1 MHQPNQP
8 YQTQLDER
16 RSAQQSPIEVRSS
29 SIRQTPKSDFG
40 TVLQRGL
47 SKTGSV
53 INQVAA
59 TAGYQIPGG
68 AVVGAAIS
76 EVGQASDIGQAGG
89 MGTGG
94 SAIAL
99 GGSGLASGGGIT
111 DAVAKRAQGGDAS
124 SQLMM
129 ATQQMQEM
137 NQTFNLGYLQL
148 QQSVQNESRKFTVVS
163 NVMKTKHDITRNT
176 LSNLK

>member
-1 MHQPNQP
+1 MQQPNQP
-8 YQTQLDER
+8 YQTLLDQR
-16 RSAQQSPIEVRSS
+16 RGAQPSGIEVRTS

-40 TVLQRGL
+40 AVLQRGL
-47 SKTGSV
+47 SRTGSV
-53 INQVAA
+53 ISQVAA

-68 AVVGAAIS
+68 AVVGAAIH
-76 EVGQASDIGQAGG
+76 EAGQVSDIGQAGASSG
-89 MGTGG
+89 ASGTM
-94 SAIAL
+94 AL
-99 GGSGLASGGGIT
+99 GGSGLAGGNGIT